1 LHRIPQCVEVID
13 MNRGKFAILIPL
25 LLVMA
30 ACSRDP
36 KVQAQR
42 YLENGN
48 KFFAKNKF
56 KEASIMYR
64 RAQQKDLRFGEAYY
78 RLGLTYLKLA
88 AYTDAAKSLVRA
100 VELQPNNTD
109 AATKLA
115 DLYLVASTQDAAHRP
130 QLVKEASDLAEKL
143 IAQNANSFDGHRLRG
158 QVAMLNND
166 AAAAAKELGAANSI
180 RPNQADVIVAY
191 FQALV
196 GNKQTQEAE
205 KIATDL
211 IAKEKSYAPMYDLL
225 YLYYTRQNQLDKAEQ
240 LLKLKSANNPQN
252 ADYILQLAAHYF
264 LAKRRPDMDAQMRK
278 LADARMYPQ
287 GRLYAGD
294 FYFFR
299 LREFENAQHE
309 YEEGAKAN
317 PKEKTIYDK
326 RLVEL
331 LATTGKNAEADQ
343 LLAEILKND
352 PKDADAI
359 AMRAALMLTTGNR
372 DQVNMA
378 ANDLQGL
385 VTKTPTNHLLRFNL
399 ARALLA
405 KGEMDQARLQL
416 EEAVKIRTDFVVARE
431 LLARIFLAK
440 GDPARALREAEGV
453 LTFDKSNLQAHLIK
467 SSALLSMNDKDK
479 ARTELEY
486 ITRTYPQNPDARFQV
501 GLLAWQDK
509 DYHTAERVFGELHK
523 ENPKD
528 IRGLVGVVETL
539 ASQDRM
545 ADAIAEMQKSVK
557 AEPNRNDLRLTLGNL
572 YVRSEQYDEAI
583 AIYKELSAQDPKS
596 ADLLFRLGE
605 TYRRKG
611 ELNTAMEKFRQS
623 SQAAPSDP
631 TPLLQLG
638 LMMDGTG
645 KRDQAKPIYEQILK
659 IDPGQPVALNN
670 LAFIKAEEGNDL
682 DQALTMAQRARQKL
696 PNSTDV
702 ADTLG
707 WIYIKKNLSEDAI
720 RVFTD
725 LIQKEPKNPTFRYH
739 FGMALMQKG
748 DKAAAKRELEM
759 AIRNNPSRDEA
770 GKIQEL
776 LKGI

>member
-1 LHRIPQCVEVID
+1 
-13 MNRGKFAILIPL
+13 
-25 LLVMA
+25 
-30 ACSRDP
+30 
-36 KVQAQR
+36 
-42 YLENGN
+42 
-48 KFFAKNKF
+48 
-56 KEASIMYR
+56 
-64 RAQQKDLRFGEAYY
+64 
-78 RLGLTYLKLA
+78 
-88 AYTDAAKSLVRA
+88 
-100 VELQPNNTD
+100 
-109 AATKLA
+109 
-115 DLYLVASTQDAAHRP
+115 
-130 QLVKEASDLAEKL
+130 
-143 IAQNANSFDGHRLRG
+143 
-158 QVAMLNND
+158 
-166 AAAAAKELGAANSI
+166 
-180 RPNQADVIVAY
+180 
-191 FQALV
+191 
-196 GNKQTQEAE
+196 
-205 KIATDL
+205 
-211 IAKEKSYAPMYDLL
+211 
-225 YLYYTRQNQLDKAEQ
+225 
-240 LLKLKSANNPQN
+240 
-252 ADYILQLAAHYF
+252 LQLAAHYF
-264 LAKRRPDMDAQMRK
+264 LAKRRPDMDIQMRK
-278 LADARMYPQ
+278 LSDTKTYPQ

-309 YEEGAKAN
+309 YEEGAKVN
-317 PKEKTIYDK
+317 PKEKTVYEK

-331 LATTGKNAEADQ
+331 FATTGKNTEANQ
-343 LLAEILKND
+343 LLAAILKAD
-352 PKDADAI
+352 SKDADAI

-405 KGEMDQARLQL
+405 KGEIDQARLQL

-440 GDPARALREAEGV
+440 GDPSRALREAEGV
-453 LTFDKSNLQAHLIK
+453 LTFDKANLQAHLIK

-486 ITRTYPQNPDARFQV
+486 ITKTYPQNPDARFQV

-509 DYHTAERVFGELHK
+509 DYRTAERVFGELHK

-545 ADAIAEMQKSVK
+545 TDAIAEMQRSVN
-557 AEPNRNDLRLTLGNL
+557 AEPNRRDLKLTLGNL

-583 AIYKELSAQDPKS
+583 KIYQDLVSKEPKS

-611 ELNTAMEKFRQS
+611 ELNTAMDRFRQS

-659 IDPGQPVALNN
+659 IDPGHPVALNN

-739 FGMALMQKG
+739 FGMALIQKG
-748 DKAAAKRELEM
+748 DKIGAKRELEM